1 MILSSQEDIKKF
13 TEMGIWSSETLI
25 DRFKKHVLNMSD
37 NVCMID
43 PMNKK
48 DLLGLEP
55 ERLTYKEFD
64 RAVDATAEALIAR
77 GLKKDDIVMVQ
88 IPNCWE
94 LAMLYLAIARTGAII
109 SPAPV
114 LLRESEMTY
123 IAEITKAKIF
133 ITTEKFNNF
142 SHKEMGKILQKKCK
156 DLKEI
161 ITYEEIREMCKG
173 EVTGKLDNIK
183 IDSNDVFTI
192 CWTSGTEASPKGC
205 PLSHNNWIG
214 MASLQD
220 AVGLKSGD
228 TLMVTGPMVNMAAV
242 GTIFIP
248 WLVFGGSIVIHHPF
262 EPTIFMTQIMQEK
275 VNYLILVPAILNIIA
290 KHPQVDTLDL
300 SSVRSIST
308 GSAPPSLW
316 TMQEFKRRW
325 GTEIGNIWGQNE
337 GSGIVSGIDDIPDMK
352 IRVDHFPHFGKSGV
366 KWKSVAAKY
375 IETKIIDALGK
386 ELTNVNDVGELVYK
400 GPAVIPCYFRNSEMT
415 KKGFTEDGYF
425 KTGDLF
431 QIRENN
437 FLSFFERS
445 KDIIIRGGYNISS
458 QEIENYL
465 VGHPNVQDAA
475 VVSMPDEV
483 LGERMCAFV
492 VPIPNMKVTLKD
504 LILLLTKIGVAKYK
518 YPERLEV
525 VDIIPRNPVG
535 KIIKSELRKNIC
547 DKIKS

>member
-1 MILSSQEDIKKF
+1 MILASKEDIKKF

-25 DRFKKHVLNMSD
+25 DRFKKHVSNMPD
-37 NVCMID
+37 HVCMID
-43 PMNKK
+43 PMNKM

-55 ERLTYKEFD
+55 ERLTYKELS
-64 RAVDATAEALIAR
+64 RAVDATAEALIAK

-94 LAMLYLAIARTGAII
+94 LAMLYLAIAKAGGII

-114 LLRESEMTY
+114 LLREAEMTY
-123 IAEITKAKIF
+123 IAKITKAKIF
-133 ITTEKFNNF
+133 ITVDEFNSFN
-142 SHKEMGKILQKKCK
+142 HKEMGNALRLKCP
-156 DLKEI
+156 DLKDV
-161 ITYEEIREMCKG
+161 ITYEEIREMSRG

-220 AVGLKSGD
+220 AVGLKAGD

-248 WLVFGGSIVIHHPF
+248 WLVFGGAIVIHHPF

-290 KHPQVDTLDL
+290 KHPQVDKLDL
-300 SSVRSIST
+300 TSVRSIST

-337 GSGIVSGIDDIPDMK
+337 GAGIISGIDDIPDMK
-352 IRVDHFPHFGKSGV
+352 TRVDHFPHFGKPGV
-366 KWKSVAAKY
+366 KWRSSAAKY
-375 IETKIIDALGK
+375 VETKILDPLGK
-386 ELTNVNDVGELVYK
+386 ELTNVDDIGELVYK
-400 GPAVIPCYFRNSEMT
+400 GPGVIPCYFKNPEMT
-415 KKGFTEDGYF
+415 KRGFTEDGYF

-465 VGHPNVQDAA
+465 VGHTNVQDAA
-475 VVSMPDEV
+475 VVSMPDDV
-483 LGERMCAFV
+483 LGEKMCAFV
-492 VPIPNMKVTLKD
+492 VPVPEANITLDD
-504 LILLLTKIGVAKYK
+504 LTSLLTELGVAKYK
-518 YPERLEV
+518 HPERLEI

-535 KIIKSELRKNIC
+535 KIIKSDLRDNIRI
-547 DKIKS
+547 KITS